1 MLGSMRLAER
11 VQFFRELATLVDAG
25 MSLGM
30 ALSTLEGRRTS
41 MELKLATQEAAR
53 KVSSG
58 QRLSDV
64 MARHPRVFSELNR
77 ALVAAGE
84 QGGRLDDM
92 LNLSADYLERELEFH
107 QTLSRETFYPKLVAG
122 AVLFIPLITR
132 MVITAI
138 TGSMGQALAVGL
150 VGLAW
155 YTLILGLPIV
165 VVYVLVQRYGASRQG
180 RIGLDR
186 LKQRIPLVGPIVTKL
201 SWARA
206 CRALSALYSAGVP
219 INAAVQLSA
228 KTAGNHAVEEVFLR
242 AQRPLE
248 EGKRLS
254 EVLAQSGQIPAL
266 ALSMLKTGEESGNID
281 ATMNKVADYFE
292 AEASTSLKKLTLAIV
307 PVAVIVFGVVV
318 LFQLVGFYQGYFSA
332 VLSQ

>member
-1 MLGSMRLAER
+1 MLGSMRLGEK
-11 VQFFRELATLVDAG
+11 VQFFRELATLVDSG

-30 ALSTLEGRRTS
+30 ALSALEDRRSS

-53 KVSSG
+53 KVMSG
-58 QRLSDV
+58 QRFSDV
-64 MARHPRVFSELNR
+64 MSRHPRVFSELNR
-77 ALVAAGE
+77 ALITAGE
-84 QGGRLDDM
+84 EGGRLDDM
-92 LNLSADYLERELEFH
+92 LNLSADYLEREQEFH

-122 AVLFIPLITR
+122 AVLFIPLVTK

-138 TGSMGQALAVGL
+138 TGTIWQALAVGL

-155 YTLILGLPIV
+155 YTLLFGLP
-165 VVYVLVQRYGASRQG
+165 VLIIYLLIRRFGASKQG

-186 LKQRIPLVGPIVTKL
+186 LKQRIPLIGPIVTKL
-201 SWARA
+201 SWSRA
-206 CRALSALYSAGVP
+206 SRALAALYSAGVP

-228 KTAGNHAVEEVFLR
+228 KTAGNTAVEDTLLR

-248 EGKRLS
+248 QGKRLS
-254 EVLAQSGQIPAL
+254 EVLAGSGQIPSL
-266 ALSMLKTGEESGNID
+266 ALSMLITGEESGNID

-307 PVAVIVFGVVV
+307 PVAVLIFGVVV
-318 LFQLVGFYQGYFSA
+318 LFQLVGFYQGYFGA
-332 VLSQ
+332 LLNE

>member
-1 MLGSMRLAER
+1 MLGSTHLAEK

-30 ALSTLEGRRTS
+30 ALATLEDRRTS
-41 MELKLATQEAAR
+41 LALKLATQEASR

-58 QRLSDV
+58 ERFSEV

-138 TGSMGQALAVGL
+138 TGSVGRALAVGL

-155 YTLILGLPIV
+155 YTLIFGLPV
-165 VVYVLVQRYGASRQG
+165 VVIYLLVQRYGASRQG

-186 LKQRIPLVGPIVTKL
+186 LKQRLPLVGPIVTRL

-206 CRALSALYSAGVP
+206 CRALAALYSAGVP

-228 KTAGNHAVEEVFLR
+228 KTAGNHAVGEVLLR

-254 EVLAQSGQIPAL
+254 EVLEQSGQIPAL

-281 ATMNKVADYFE
+281 VTMNKVADYFE
-292 AEASTSLKKLTLAIV
+292 AEASTSLKKLTMAIV
-307 PVAVIVFGVVV
+307 PVAVLVFGVVV
-318 LFQLVGFYQGYFSA
+318 LFQLVAFYQGYFGA
-332 VLSQ
+332 LLGQ